1 MNFKMVTFMVLCV
14 RERKEKVREG
24 ERENIQKDW
33 QQADL
38 SGHLLCGASWRKC
51 WRPSEEAL

>member
-1 MNFKMVTFMVLCV
+1 MVTFMVLCV